1 MNFDS
6 SELRI
11 KLCSVFAQSQHTFKD
26 IFGANIVN
34 DIYYLDPFKDLD
46 PFKEFGYVFNE
57 SELFEKTSFKSFSQ
71 LALLR
76 IFGKLIEHNT
86 RLLKFTIILVERFSN
101 ENI

>member
-76 IFGKLIEHNT
+76 IFGNT

>member
-11 KLCSVFAQSQHTFKD
+11 KLCSVFTQSQHAFKD
-26 IFGANIVN
+26 IFGANFVN
-34 DIYYLDPFKDLD
+34 DKYYLD